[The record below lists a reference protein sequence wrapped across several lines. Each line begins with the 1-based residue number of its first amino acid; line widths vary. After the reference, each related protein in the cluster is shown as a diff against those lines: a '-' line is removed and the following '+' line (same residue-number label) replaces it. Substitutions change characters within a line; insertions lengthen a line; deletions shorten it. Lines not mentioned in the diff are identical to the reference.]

1 MNTQQL
7 GKAIHTRVI
16 ILIAACCTA
25 ALASAFADPPQ
36 YNVSSLDTL
45 GGASS
50 GGNSLNN
57 RGLVAGYSNLPDN
70 MSRHAI
76 AWRNDPGHTLID
88 LGTLG
93 GPNSSVTWNVKNNRG
108 LIAGIAQTDIPDTS
122 GEIWSGGYFFPG
134 PNNVGF
140 IIRGFVWKNGKMTGL
155 ATLGGPHGFA
165 AGANNHN
172 EVAGWAENTCVDS
185 LCVPPQIYQFRPVI
199 YGPRTDQIR
208 ELPLFPGDTS
218 GSATAIND
226 NHVAI
231 GISGICDQAIGR
243 YTAKHA
249 VIWKNNHVIDIGNLG
264 AEFWNT
270 PTAINASGTVV
281 GFAGVAGD
289 PDGNT
294 INAFIWTESN
304 GMQLLPGLDGDVDIE
319 AYGINNSGTVVGL
332 SCDSAGVCK
341 AVRWDDGVVT
351 DLNSLKQP
359 EFSDRI
365 ETAKDINDAGEITG
379 RSISDIGV
387 RTVYLA
393 VPTDE

>member
-1 MNTQQL
+1 MNRQQL
-7 GKAIHTRVI
+7 RKAICMRLI
-16 ILIAACCTA
+16 ISIAACGSGM
-25 ALASAFADPPQ
+25 ALAPAFAEDLPQ
-36 YNVSSLDTL
+36 YNVSSLGTL

-50 GGNSLNN
+50 AGNSLNN

-76 AWRNDPGHTLID
+76 VWRHDPSHTLTD

-93 GPNSSVTWNVKNNRG
+93 GPNSSVTWNVKNDRG
-108 LIAGIAQTDIPDTS
+108 LIAGIAQTDMPDTS

-140 IIRGFVWKNGKMTGL
+140 IIRGFVWQNGKMRGL
-155 ATLGGPHGFA
+155 PTLGGPHGFA

-172 EVAGWAENTCVDS
+172 EVAG
-185 LCVPPQIYQFRPVI
+185 CVPPQIYQFRPVI
-199 YGPRTDQIR
+199 YGPRTDQTR
-208 ELPLFPGDTS
+208 ELPLIPGDTS

-231 GISGICDQAIGR
+231 GISGICDQALGR

-249 VIWKNNHVIDIGNLG
+249 VVWQKNQVTDIGNLG

-270 PTAINASGTVV
+270 PTAINQAGTVV
-281 GFAGVAGD
+281 GFVGVPGD

-294 INAFIWTESN
+294 INAFIWTESD
-304 GMQLLPGLDGDVDIE
+304 GIQLLPGLPGDVDIE
-319 AYGINNSGTVVGL
+319 AYGVNNSGTVVGL
-332 SCDSAGVCK
+332 SCDPDGVCK

-359 EFSDRI
+359 EFTDRI

-379 RSISDIGV
+379 RSISDAGV

-393 VPTDE
+393 VPGN